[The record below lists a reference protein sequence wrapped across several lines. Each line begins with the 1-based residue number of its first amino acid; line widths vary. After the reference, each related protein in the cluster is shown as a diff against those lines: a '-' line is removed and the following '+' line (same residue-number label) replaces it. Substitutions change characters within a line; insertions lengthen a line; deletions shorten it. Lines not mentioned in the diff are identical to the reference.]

1 MVGAIL
7 FSVSI
12 VALGQFGLYY
22 WRATIADTAGQSV
35 SDRVRLAAGIQ
46 TISARARDFRA
57 ILSVYDMTPDLRG
70 DAAPYRRIR
79 TYYTLVQTIGNLIP
93 PVAKWAE
100 SELDMCSRYVA
111 VLVDQHLNRN
121 RECAARVRSI

>member
-1 MVGAIL
+1 MFGAIL

-22 WRATIADTAGQSV
+22 WRATIADTARQSV

-46 TISARARDFRA
+46 AISARARDFRA
-57 ILSVYDMTPDLRG
+57 ILSVYEMTPDLRG
-70 DAAPYRRIR
+70 DAGRYRRIR
-79 TYYTLVQTIGNLIP
+79 TYYKLVQTIGNLIP

-121 RECAARVRSI
+121 WECAVRVRSI